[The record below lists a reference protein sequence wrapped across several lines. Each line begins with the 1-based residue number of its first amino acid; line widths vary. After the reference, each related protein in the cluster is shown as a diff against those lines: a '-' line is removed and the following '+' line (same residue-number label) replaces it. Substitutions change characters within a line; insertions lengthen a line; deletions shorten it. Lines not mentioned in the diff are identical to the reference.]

1 MMTEEKD
8 DEALWE
14 DPIVSEVRKVREAL
28 YAESGYNLYELS
40 RRLRERQALS
50 GRPVVSRSPRPLG
63 DTEAHEL
70 SHGKET
76 GT

>member
-8 DEALWE
+8 DETRWE
-14 DPIVSEVRKVREAL
+14 DPIVGEVRKVREAL
-28 YAESGYNLYELS
+28 YAESGYDLYELS
-40 RRLRERQALS
+40 RRLREKQALS
-50 GRPVVSRSPRPLG
+50 GRPVVSRSSLPPG
-63 DTEAHEL
+63 DTEVYGL